1 MGIREFYLTN
11 KVAFI
16 AGGRRGLGKA
26 MALAFA
32 EAGADV
38 AVADAV
44 IEGGELEAT
53 AAEIRKLGRRSLAI
67 QLNITKKADVEK
79 AVQKVV
85 DELGGIDILVNTA
98 VKGTRSAL
106 IDLSEEDWDLML
118 DISLK
123 GYFLTSQAAAKKMIA
138 QKRGGSIINMSSRS
152 YVRPRERTGVY
163 ATAKAG
169 VVALTGQL
177 AMELGP
183 YNIRANAIAPSV
195 VTTEVVLESEMMSTV
210 ERQKNIAAEIPLG
223 RLSTPEEIA
232 NVALFLAS
240 DGASYISGVAIIV
253 DGGSMWVGA
262 KNPPPPK
269 K

>member
-1 MGIREFYLTN
+1 MGIRDFYLTN

-53 AAEIRKLGRRSLAI
+53 AEEIRKLGRRSLAI

-152 YVRPRERTGVY
+152 YVRPRERTGAY

-195 VTTEVVLESEMMSTV
+195 VATEGAEFLWKEP
-210 ERQKNIAAEIPLG
+210 ERRKMTEAEIPLG
-223 RLSTPEEIA
+223 RVSTPEEIA

-269 K
+269 

>member
-1 MGIREFYLTN
+1 MGIKDFYLKN

-16 AGGRRGLGKA
+16 VGGRRGIGKA
-26 MALAFA
+26 SALAFA

-38 AVADAV
+38 AVADIV
-44 IEGGELEAT
+44 TEGLEAT
-53 AAEIRKLGRRSLAI
+53 AEEIRKLGRRSLAI
-67 QLNITKKADVEK
+67 QLDITKKADVEK

-85 DELGGIDILVNTA
+85 DELGSIDILMNTP
-98 VKGTRSAL
+98 VMVRPTSL
-106 IDLSEEDWDLML
+106 LDLDEEGWDLML

-123 GYFLTSQAAAKKMIA
+123 GYFLTSQAAAKRMIA

-195 VTTEVVLESEMMSTV
+195 VTTEVVLESEMMSTE
-210 ERQKNIAAEIPLG
+210 ERRKNIAAEIPLG

-240 DGASYISGVAIIV
+240 DGASYISGVALIV

>member
-1 MGIREFYLTN
+1 MGIRDFYLTD

-38 AVADAV
+38 AVTDAV

-53 AAEIRKLGRRSLAI
+53 AAEIRTLGRRSLAI
-67 QLNITKKADVEK
+67 QLNITKKAEVEK

-123 GYFLTSQAAAKKMIA
+123 GYFLTSQAVAKRMIA

-152 YVRPRERTGVY
+152 YVRPRERTGAY

-195 VTTEVVLESEMMSTV
+195 VTTEAAAHHWQDPERRRSV
-210 ERQKNIAAEIPLG
+210 EAEIPLG

-269 K
+269 

>member
-1 MGIREFYLTN
+1 MGIRDLYLSN

-38 AVADAV
+38 AVTDAV

-118 DISLK
+118 NISLK
-123 GYFLTSQAAAKKMIA
+123 GYFLTSQAVAKRMIA
-138 QKRGGSIINMSSRS
+138 QTRGGSIINMSSRS
-152 YVRPRERTGVY
+152 YVRPRERTGAY

-195 VTTEVVLESEMMSTV
+195 VTTEAAAHHWQDPERRRSV
-210 ERQKNIAAEIPLG
+210 EAEIPLG

-240 DGASYISGVAIIV
+240 DAASYISGVAIIV

-269 K
+269 

>member
-1 MGIREFYLTN
+1 MGIRDFYLTN

-67 QLNITKKADVEK
+67 QLDITKKADVEK

-85 DELGGIDILVNTA
+85 DELGSIDILMNTP
-98 VKGTRSAL
+98 VMVRPTSL
-106 IDLSEEDWDLML
+106 LDLSEEDWDLML

-123 GYFLTSQAAAKKMIA
+123 GYFLTSQAAAKRMIA

-177 AMELGP
+177 AME
-183 YNIRANAIAPSV
+183 
-195 VTTEVVLESEMMSTV
+195 
-210 ERQKNIAAEIPLG
+210 
-223 RLSTPEEIA
+223 
-232 NVALFLAS
+232 
-240 DGASYISGVAIIV
+240 
-253 DGGSMWVGA
+253 
-262 KNPPPPK
+262 
-269 K
+269 